1 MFSYLDPGTGSMIV
15 TAIAGGAAGL
25 ALTGKM
31 GLRRLKSKI
40 TGKPM
45 SQSES
50 VEDDSDDEDDE

>member
-1 MFSYLDPGTGSMIV
+1 MLTYLDPGTGSMIV

-40 TGKPM
+40 TGKPI
-45 SQSES
+45 SQSEN
-50 VEDDSDDEDDE
+50 VDDDSDDEDDE

>member
-25 ALTGKM
+25 AMTGKM
-31 GLRRLKSKI
+31 GFRRLKSKI

>member
-1 MFSYLDPGTGSMIV
+1 MIV